1 MEDQGNK
8 SQRGRNFSIAL
19 KSWALKDGI
28 RKRKKGSKEA
38 LKVKTQMQSSVM
50 AEGHGSTT

>member
-8 SQRGRNFSIAL
+8 SQRGTNFSIAL